1 MPVSEETRLFRL
13 HEQPSK
19 HRHVAAGLN
28 TCVSK
33 GILRASSF
41 AFFKT
46 CILQD
51 LYSSRPGHNVHRT
64 RLSPILP
71 ALFIF
76 TWLLTLRF
84 AIGSPFEHRFPPYI
98 ALPTVI
104 TLLVLV
110 CSRENLPVNPQFPK
124 TTGSGFLIVTEKA
137 TFRKTAARM
146 KTTTGDKCHFPEREI
161 EMSLIF

>member
-1 MPVSEETRLFRL
+1 VLQVLRFSRL
-13 HEQPSK
+13 
-19 HRHVAAGLN
+19 V
-28 TCVSK
+28 
-33 GILRASSF
+33 
-41 AFFKT
+41 FFKT

-51 LYSSRPGHNVHRT
+51 RGTTYTALDSRPSFLHF
-64 RLSPILP
+64 
-71 ALFIF
+71 FIF
-76 TWLLTLRF
+76 TWLFTLRF